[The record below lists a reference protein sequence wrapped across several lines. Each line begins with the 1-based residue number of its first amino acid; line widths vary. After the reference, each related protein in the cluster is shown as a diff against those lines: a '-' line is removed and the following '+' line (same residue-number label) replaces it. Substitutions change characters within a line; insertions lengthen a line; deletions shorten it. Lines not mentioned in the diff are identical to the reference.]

1 MTLELNRTASTAEQ
15 LNSLL
20 TQIMENFSVS
30 DHEGPLTDEVE
41 AFLNEQEHLT
51 VRRHGDTVVASTD
64 FGKPSR
70 VILAGHLDTVPVIDN
85 FPPKWLEPGD
95 SLIREEIAHAHPED
109 RVLWGR
115 GATDMKASDAV
126 MLYLA
131 ATLDG
136 RTPETTPKVDLTY
149 VFYDH
154 EEVVAEKNGLRKVV
168 EAHPDWIT
176 GDFAIIGEPT
186 NSGIEGG
193 CNGTIRFDVVTHGV
207 AAHSARAW
215 MGENAIHKAA
225 DILNRLNAYEPAT
238 VNVDGLDYREGL
250 NATLISGGKGT
261 NVIPDECRVHVNYR
275 FAPDKSLA
283 EAKALMMG
291 ADAGAELGNGEHVAT
306 GGVFEG
312 YGIEMK
318 DESPSARPG
327 LNAPLAQDLVRLV
340 KERTGRDPLAK
351 LGWTDVARFSQLGI
365 PAVNLG
371 AGDPLL
377 AHKHDEQVPE
387 SDLTAMA
394 AILTDWLGCA
404 PPTPPPPGPRSG
416 WSDTSL
422 APLPEGS
429 CHRGGGEPRERQP
442 RRATPAQNMWH
453 TKGWWF
459 CITIS
464 VRDGVDPLAALE
476 NETTQAPVSATRRTD
491 LRRSCLYAARF
502 RAATVRAWCETS
514 V

>member
-1 MTLELNRTASTAEQ
+1 MTNTQPITLNPAASRDAQ
-15 LNSLL
+15 LADLL
-20 TQIMENFSVS
+20 TQIMEIFSVS
-30 DHEGPLTDEVE
+30 DAEGPLADETE
-41 AFLNEQEHLT
+41 AFLKRQPHLT
-51 VRRHGDTVVASTD
+51 VHRHGDTVVASTD
-64 FGKPSR
+64 FGKASR
-70 VILAGHLDTVPVIDN
+70 VILAGHIDTVPVIDN
-85 FPPKWLEPGD
+85 FPPRWLEPGD
-95 SLIREEIAHAHPED
+95 PLIREDIAEAHPGE

-131 ATLDG
+131 AILDG
-136 RTPETTPKVDLTY
+136 RTPQTAPKVDLTY

-154 EEVVAEKNGLRKVV
+154 EEVAAEKNGLRKVV
-168 EAHPDWIT
+168 EAHPDWIQ

-186 NSGIEGG
+186 NCGIEGG
-193 CNGTIRFDVVTHGV
+193 CNGTIRFDVITHGV

-225 DILNRLNAYEPAT
+225 GILNRLNDYRPAT

-327 LNAPLAQDLVRLV
+327 LAAPLAQDLVRLV
-340 KERTGRDPLAK
+340 RERTGREPLAK

-387 SDLTAMA
+387 SDLALLVDLLLA
-394 AILTDWLGCA
+394 WL
-404 PPTPPPPGPRSG
+404 
-416 WSDTSL
+416 
-422 APLPEGS
+422 
-429 CHRGGGEPRERQP
+429 
-442 RRATPAQNMWH
+442 
-453 TKGWWF
+453 
-459 CITIS
+459 
-464 VRDGVDPLAALE
+464 V
-476 NETTQAPVSATRRTD
+476 
-491 LRRSCLYAARF
+491 
-502 RAATVRAWCETS
+502 
-514 V
+514 

>member
-1 MTLELNRTASTAEQ
+1 MYSAAKSHVVSVLGPPPTRYAVHMTLELNRTASTAEQ

-70 VILAGHLDTVPVIDN
+70 VILAGHLDT
-85 FPPKWLEPGD
+85 
-95 SLIREEIAHAHPED
+95 
-109 RVLWGR
+109 
-115 GATDMKASDAV
+115 
-126 MLYLA
+126 
-131 ATLDG
+131 
-136 RTPETTPKVDLTY
+136 
-149 VFYDH
+149 
-154 EEVVAEKNGLRKVV
+154 
-168 EAHPDWIT
+168 PDWIT

-394 AILTDWLGCA
+394 AILTDWL
-404 PPTPPPPGPRSG
+404 
-416 WSDTSL
+416 
-422 APLPEGS
+422 
-429 CHRGGGEPRERQP
+429 
-442 RRATPAQNMWH
+442 
-453 TKGWWF
+453 
-459 CITIS
+459 
-464 VRDGVDPLAALE
+464 V
-476 NETTQAPVSATRRTD
+476 
-491 LRRSCLYAARF
+491 
-502 RAATVRAWCETS
+502 
-514 V
+514 

>member
-1 MTLELNRTASTAEQ
+1 MTTTTTMAATGADPRSAIAPITCDTTGTREKALA
-15 LNSLL
+15 SLL
-20 TQIMENFSVS
+20 EQIMDSYSVS
-30 DHEGPLTDEVE
+30 DDEKPLADAVE
-41 AFLNEQEHLT
+41 AFLRSKPHLT
-51 VRRHGDTVVASTD
+51 VHRHGDTVVASTSL
-64 FGKPSR
+64 GRPRR
-70 VILAGHLDTVPVIDN
+70 VVLAGHLDTVPVIDN
-85 FPPKWLEPGD
+85 FPPRWLAPGD
-95 SLIREEIAHAHPED
+95 PLIREDVAAAHPGE
-109 RVLWGR
+109 RVMWGR

-126 MLYLA
+126 FLYLA
-131 ATLDG
+131 ATLVD
-136 RTPETTPKVDLTY
+136 PQYDLTY

-154 EEVVAEKNGLRKVV
+154 EEVAAEKNGLRKVA
-168 EAHPDWIT
+168 EAHPDWLA
-176 GDFAIIGEPT
+176 GDFAIIGEPPDC
-186 NSGIEGG
+186 GLEGG
-193 CNGTIRFDVVTHGV
+193 CNGTMRFDVVTHGV

-394 AILTDWLGCA
+394 AILTDWL
-404 PPTPPPPGPRSG
+404 
-416 WSDTSL
+416 
-422 APLPEGS
+422 
-429 CHRGGGEPRERQP
+429 
-442 RRATPAQNMWH
+442 
-453 TKGWWF
+453 
-459 CITIS
+459 
-464 VRDGVDPLAALE
+464 V
-476 NETTQAPVSATRRTD
+476 
-491 LRRSCLYAARF
+491 
-502 RAATVRAWCETS
+502 
-514 V
+514 

>member
-1 MTLELNRTASTAEQ
+1 M
-15 LNSLL
+15 
-20 TQIMENFSVS
+20 
-30 DHEGPLTDEVE
+30 
-41 AFLNEQEHLT
+41 
-51 VRRHGDTVVASTD
+51 VAGTD
-64 FGKPSR
+64 FGKSNR

-95 SLIREEIAHAHPED
+95 PLIREEISQSHPTD

-136 RTPETTPKVDLTY
+136 LTSGTTPKVDLTY

-154 EEVVAEKNGLRKVV
+154 EEVAAEKNGLRKVV
-168 EAHPDWIT
+168 ETHPDWIA

-225 DILNRLNAYEPAT
+225 DILNRLNAYETAT

-275 FAPDKSLA
+275 FAPDKNLA

-327 LNAPLAQDLVRLV
+327 LSAPLAQELVRLV

-394 AILTDWLGCA
+394 AILEDWL
-404 PPTPPPPGPRSG
+404 
-416 WSDTSL
+416 
-422 APLPEGS
+422 
-429 CHRGGGEPRERQP
+429 
-442 RRATPAQNMWH
+442 
-453 TKGWWF
+453 
-459 CITIS
+459 
-464 VRDGVDPLAALE
+464 V
-476 NETTQAPVSATRRTD
+476 
-491 LRRSCLYAARF
+491 
-502 RAATVRAWCETS
+502 
-514 V
+514 

>member
-1 MTLELNRTASTAEQ
+1 MTNTQPITLNPAVSRDEQ
-15 LNSLL
+15 LADLL

-30 DHEGPLTDEVE
+30 DDEGPLADETE
-41 AFLNEQEHLT
+41 AFLKRQPHLT

-64 FGKPSR
+64 FGKASR
-70 VILAGHLDTVPVIDN
+70 VILAGHIDTVPVIDN
-85 FPPKWLEPGD
+85 FPPRWLEPGD
-95 SLIREEIAHAHPED
+95 PLIREDIAEAHPGE

-131 ATLDG
+131 AILDG
-136 RTPETTPKVDLTY
+136 RTPQTTPKVDLTY

-154 EEVVAEKNGLRKVV
+154 EEVAAEKNGLRKVV
-168 EAHPDWIT
+168 EAHPDWIQ
-176 GDFAIIGEPT
+176 GEFAIIGEPT
-186 NSGIEGG
+186 NCGIEGG

-225 DILNRLNAYEPAT
+225 DILNRLNAYQPAT

-291 ADAGAELGNGEHVAT
+291 ADAGAELGNGEHTAT

-327 LNAPLAQDLVRLV
+327 LAAPLAQDLVRLV
-340 KERTGRDPLAK
+340 RERTGREPLAK

-387 SDLTAMA
+387 SDLTLLADLLLA
-394 AILTDWLGCA
+394 WL
-404 PPTPPPPGPRSG
+404 
-416 WSDTSL
+416 
-422 APLPEGS
+422 
-429 CHRGGGEPRERQP
+429 
-442 RRATPAQNMWH
+442 
-453 TKGWWF
+453 
-459 CITIS
+459 
-464 VRDGVDPLAALE
+464 V
-476 NETTQAPVSATRRTD
+476 
-491 LRRSCLYAARF
+491 
-502 RAATVRAWCETS
+502 
-514 V
+514 